1 LEIAP
6 PEEFFNHPQVDR
18 TQQFLAKIL

>member
-6 PEEFFNHPQVDR
+6 PEEFFSNPQVDR